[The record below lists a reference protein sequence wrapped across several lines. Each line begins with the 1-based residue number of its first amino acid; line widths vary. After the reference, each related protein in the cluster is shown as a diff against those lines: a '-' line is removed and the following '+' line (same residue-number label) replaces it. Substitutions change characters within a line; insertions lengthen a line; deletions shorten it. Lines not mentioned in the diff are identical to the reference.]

1 MQRVSPVV
9 FCLSGKR
16 KKRFLLKSVFKLVKS
31 LVLLLRLMGK
41 IIDFFERF
49 NDMLN

>member
-16 KKRFLLKSVFKLVKS
+16 KKRFLFRSVFKLISS
-31 LVLLLRLMGK
+31 LALLLRLMGK
-41 IIDFFERF
+41 IIDFFEKL